1 MSEYT
6 QSERPA
12 IELFQKLGYDYLD
25 AKGEMYEV
33 VLKERLEA
41 SLLRLNPWLNE
52 NNLQKVTKKILS
64 VNGSTLMEINAQIH
78 QLITKADALTL
89 KPTPD
94 EHPVPVKFIDF
105 ENIDNNDFLVVN
117 QMKFKGARANSI
129 PDIVVFV
136 NGLPLVVIEA
146 KNQTVDISDIPD
158 LLYYQENSPKL
169 FYYNQISA
177 AINRINALYG
187 TIESPM
193 EFYSKFNEA
202 PTDELKAL
210 VGDREVTPQD
220 VMIYNLFNKAQ
231 FLDIVKYFIIFEVVE
246 GKTIKKLP
254 RYQQLRA
261 VNKILHRLKSEGKG
275 GVVWHTQGSG
285 KSITMIYLATKLR
298 AQNSGFDNPTILV
311 VTDRIDL
318 DNQISSTFRR
328 TGFPNPIQ
336 AASISHL
343 KTLLKDNY
351 GKTLMT
357 TIHKFQERAEVLGK
371 RRVYSRTT
379 EAEPSDTESYAQ
391 TGEVEILSNKENIFV
406 LIDEAHRSQYGLTA
420 AYMRQSLPNA
430 KFIAFTGT
438 PIDKESK
445 STLREFYGG
454 DYIDK
459 YTIKQSVADGN
470 TLPILYETGL
480 PKLFIEKEQMDEVFG
495 KVFDGVSEEKQGYL
509 KKKSTSLDIVLLAK
523 RRVEEI
529 AKHIVEHYS
538 RKIYPD
544 GFKAMIVC
552 HNRAQAIAY
561 KKALNKLTEHRLNP
575 YQSKVVMSFDT
586 KKDPQEYFD
595 LAVPEEEVKQTI
607 EEFKLPFGNESDK
620 SKGGRKQY
628 DNTAFLIVSDMLLT
642 GYDAPILQVLYL
654 DKILKE
660 HNLLQAIAR
669 VNRTRKGKS
678 AGFIV
683 DYVGITKHLVEALE
697 IFSGDL
703 EPSDVMRD
711 IESEK
716 TVLENRHT
724 KLVNFFSKIRYDRHE
739 KRDDFILKAVEYLQ
753 PLDIKEKFKELL
765 RDFNRSMNIVL
776 PDPFATQFEYD
787 FTLFNEIKLMVRDE
801 KEKITKEDSKK
812 LQMII
817 DEHLRSKGIEYL
829 LSEPVDIS
837 DYKQFRDELEKEGS
851 HTPLDKAKAII
862 KANEKEHPE
871 LALALSELLE
881 KIIKERKGERKQAVI
896 DLFSQMEELIKKH
909 RSRHKDAGLEDER
922 QLVVYDIVKEQCDNP
937 RELTLAIYEA
947 LDAFLG
953 NPAVLRQSTAQKE
966 MRNRIKPLLSEYGVN
981 RALSKTIVE
990 KLVEA

>member
-6 QSERPA
+6 QSELPA
-12 IELFQKLGYDYLD
+12 IELLQKLGYEHLD
-25 AKGEMYEV
+25 AKGAMSDV
-33 VLKERLEA
+33 VLQERLEKA
-41 SLLRLNPWLNE
+41 LMRLNPWLSE
-52 NNLQKVTKKILS
+52 NNLHKVIKKIHS
-64 VNGSTLMEINAQIH
+64 TGGSSLMETNAAIH
-78 QLITKADALTL
+78 HLITRADAYTL

-105 ENIDNNDFLVVN
+105 ENIENNDFLVVN
-117 QMKFKGARANSI
+117 QMKFKGERANSI
-129 PDIVVFV
+129 PDIVLFV
-136 NGLPLVVIEA
+136 NGLPLAVIEA
-146 KNQTVDISDIPD
+146 KNQTVDITDIPD

-169 FYYNQISA
+169 FYYNQVCA
-177 AINRINALYG
+177 AINRVNALYG

-202 PTDELKAL
+202 PNDELKAL
-210 VGDREVTPQD
+210 INDREITPQD
-220 VMIYNLFNKAQ
+220 IMLYNLFKPEK
-231 FLDIVKYFIIFEVVE
+231 FLDIIKYFVIFEVVE

-261 VNKILHRLKSEGKG
+261 VNKIVHRLKTEHKG

-336 AASISHL
+336 ASSISHL
-343 KTLLKDNY
+343 KSLLKDSY

-357 TIHKFQERAEVLGK
+357 TIHKFQERAEEQKEPEVL
-371 RRVYSRTT
+371 
-379 EAEPSDTESYAQ
+379 SD
-391 TGEVEILSNKENIFV
+391 KENIFV

-495 KVFDGVSEEKQGYL
+495 KVFEGVSEEKQGYL
-509 KKKSTSLDIVLLAK
+509 KKKSTSLDIVLLAEQ
-523 RRVEEI
+523 RVKEI

-538 RKIYPD
+538 KKIYPD
-544 GFKAMIVC
+544 GFKGMIVC
-552 HNRAQAIAY
+552 HNRKQAIAY
-561 KKALNKLTEHRLNP
+561 KKALDALTELGLNP
-575 YQSKVVMSFDT
+575 YTSKVVMSFDT
-586 KKDPQEYFD
+586 KKDPKEYFE
-595 LAVPEEEVKQTI
+595 LATPQEEIKQTI
-607 EEFKLPFGNESDK
+607 EDFKLPFGDESDK
-620 SKGGRKQY
+620 SRAGRKQY

-642 GYDAPILQVLYL
+642 GYDAPILQTLYL
-654 DKILKE
+654 DKVLKE

-669 VNRTRKGKS
+669 VNRVRKGKY
-678 AGFIV
+678 AGYVV

-703 EPSDVMRD
+703 EPSDVMKD
-711 IESEK
+711 IETEK

-724 KLVNFFSKIRYDRHE
+724 KMVNFFKKIKYDRHTQ
-739 KRDDFILKAVEYLQ
+739 RDDFILKAIEYLQ
-753 PLDIKEKFKELL
+753 PQDIKEKFKELL
-765 RDFNRSMNIVL
+765 RDFNKSMDIVL
-776 PDPFATQFEYD
+776 PDAFATRFEYD
-787 FTLFNEIKLMVRDE
+787 FTLFNEIKLIIRDE
-801 KEKITKEDSKK
+801 KEKITKEESRK

-829 LSEPVDIS
+829 LDEPVDIS
-837 DYKQFRDELEKEGS
+837 DYRQFRDELTKAGS
-851 HTPLDKAKAII
+851 HSPLDKAKAII

-871 LALALSELLE
+871 LALELSELLE
-881 KIIKERKGERKQAVI
+881 KILHERKSDRKQAAA
-896 DLFSQMEELIKKH
+896 DLLSQMEELIK
-909 RSRHKDAGLEDER
+909 RHKERYTKAGLGDES
-922 QLVVYDIVKEQCDNP
+922 QLVVYNIVEPLCDKP
-937 RELTLAIYEA
+937 TELTLEIYEV
-947 LDAFLG
+947 LDEFLA
-953 NPAVLRQSTAQKE
+953 NPAVYTKSTAQKE
-966 MRNRIKPLLSEYGVN
+966 MRNKIKPLLAQYVIDKKI
-981 RALSKTIVE
+981 SKEIVQ

>member
-6 QSERPA
+6 QSELPA
-12 IELFQKLGYDYLD
+12 IQLLQKLGYEHLD
-25 AKGEMYEV
+25 AKGAMSDV
-33 VLKERLEA
+33 VLQERLEKA
-41 SLLRLNPWLNE
+41 LMRLNPWLSE
-52 NNLQKVTKKILS
+52 NNLHKVIKKIHS
-64 VNGSTLMEINAQIH
+64 VNGSSLMEINAAIH
-78 QLITKADALTL
+78 HLITRADAFTL

-94 EHPVPVKFIDF
+94 EHPIPVKFIDF
-105 ENIDNNDFLVVN
+105 DNIENNDFLVVN
-117 QMKFKGARANSI
+117 QMKFKGERANSI
-129 PDIVVFV
+129 PDIVLFI

-146 KNQTVDISDIPD
+146 KNQTVDITDIPD
-158 LLYYQENSPKL
+158 LHYYQENSPKL
-169 FYYNQISA
+169 FYYNQVCS
-177 AINRINALYG
+177 AINRINAIYG

-202 PTDELKAL
+202 PNDELKSL
-210 VGDREVTPQD
+210 ITDREITPQD
-220 VMIYNLFNKAQ
+220 IMLYNLFKPEK
-231 FLDIVKYFIIFEVVE
+231 FLDIIKYFVIFEVVE

-261 VNKILHRLKSEGKG
+261 VNKIVHRLKTEHKG

-311 VTDRIDL
+311 VTDRVDL

-336 AASISHL
+336 ASSISHL
-343 KTLLKDNY
+343 KSLLKDSY

-357 TIHKFQERAEVLGK
+357 TIHKFQEQAEEQKEAEVL
-371 RRVYSRTT
+371 
-379 EAEPSDTESYAQ
+379 SD
-391 TGEVEILSNKENIFV
+391 KENIFV

-495 KVFDGVSEEKQGYL
+495 KVFEGVSEEKQGYL
-509 KKKSTSLDIVLLAK
+509 KKKSTSLDIVLLAEQ
-523 RRVEEI
+523 RVKEI
-529 AKHIVEHYS
+529 AKHIVAHYS

-552 HNRAQAIAY
+552 HNRKQAIAY
-561 KKALNKLTEHRLNP
+561 KKALDALTKLGLNP
-575 YQSKVVMSFDT
+575 YTSKVVMSFDT
-586 KKDPQEYFD
+586 KKDPKEYFE
-595 LAVPEEEVKQTI
+595 LATPEENIKQTI
-607 EEFKLPFGNESDK
+607 EDFKLPFGNESDK

-654 DKILKE
+654 DKVLKE

-669 VNRTRKGKS
+669 VNRTRKGKN
-678 AGFIV
+678 AGYIV

-703 EPSDVMRD
+703 EPSDVMKD
-711 IESEK
+711 IETEK

-724 KLVNFFSKIRYDRHE
+724 KLVNFFKKVKYDRH
-739 KRDDFILKAVEYLQ
+739 KQRDDFILKAVKYLQ
-753 PLDIKEKFKELL
+753 PQDIKDKFKEML
-765 RDFNRSMNIVL
+765 RDFNKSMDIVL
-776 PDPFATQFEYD
+776 PDQFATRFEYD
-787 FTLFNEIKLMVRDE
+787 FTLFNEIKLMIRDE

-829 LSEPVDIS
+829 LNEPIDIS
-837 DYKQFRDELEKEGS
+837 DYRQFRKELTKAGS
-851 HTPLDKAKAII
+851 HSPLDKAKAII

-871 LALALSELLE
+871 LALELSELLE
-881 KIIKERKGERKQAVI
+881 KILHERKSDRKQAAV
-896 DLFSQMEELIKKH
+896 DLLSQMEEIIKKH
-909 RSRHKDAGLEDER
+909 KERYTNAGLKDES
-922 QLVVYDIVKEQCDNP
+922 QLVVYNIVEKLCDKP
-937 RELTLAIYEA
+937 TELTLDIYDV
-947 LDAFLG
+947 LDEFLA
-953 NPAVLRQSTAQKE
+953 NPAVYTKSTAQKE
-966 MRNRIKPLLSEYGVN
+966 MRNKIKPLLAQYGIDKK
-981 RALSKTIVE
+981 LSKEIVQ